1 MLRSKYHYNTDTLRY
16 EKIILSKKDKFKITL
31 KYFLIFFNI
40 ALIINII
47 LYTNSIYPKL
57 YFIKKENSI
66 LNFRFKKLN
75 DNIENIKLH
84 LAEIQQNDDG
94 LYRPIFEI
102 EPISSS
108 VRMAGFGGT
117 YNYQELEGF
126 KSSEM
131 MIETSQNVEELFKQI
146 YIQTKSYDQL
156 IDKLKEKEKFINSR
170 PAIQPLSEN
179 DYVRISDYFGWRI
192 DPFNKKATKHHG
204 IDFAGNKG
212 GKIHATGDGIIIRAG
227 YSIFGYGRL
236 IEIDHG
242 FGYKTR
248 YAHLDKLLVKEGER
262 VKRGQTIGLLGN
274 SGRSTGPHLHYEVR
288 MNNVPVNPIY
298 FFNNDISPE
307 EYAKM
312 IAFHNKN

>member
-1 MLRSKYHYNTDTLRY
+1 FR
-16 EKIILSKKDKFKITL
+16 IAL

-40 ALIINII
+40 ALVINII
-47 LYTNSIYPKL
+47 LYSKNIYPKL
-57 YFIKKENSI
+57 YILEKENSI
-66 LNFRFKKLN
+66 LNFRFEKLN
-75 DNIENIKLH
+75 DNIEDVKLN

-108 VRMAGFGGT
+108 IRMAGYGGT
-117 YNYQELEGF
+117 YNYQNLEGY
-126 KSSEM
+126 KSSEV
-131 MIETSQNVEELFKQI
+131 MIETSQNIEELFKQI
-146 YIQTKSYDQL
+146 YVQTKSYDQL
-156 IDKLKEKEKFINSR
+156 IDKLKEKGRFLNCR
-170 PAIQPLSEN
+170 PAIQPISDN
-179 DYVRISDYFGWRI
+179 DYIRISDYFGWRK

-204 IDFAGNKG
+204 IDFAGEKG
-212 GKIHATGDGIIIRAG
+212 GEIYSTGDGIITKAG
-227 YSIFGYGRL
+227 YSLFGYGRL

-242 FGYKTR
+242 FGYKSR
-248 YAHLDKLLVKEGER
+248 YAHLDKIYVKVGEK

-288 MNNVPVNPIY
+288 MNNIPVNPIY

-312 IAFHNKN
+312 ISFYKNN